1 MTTILVYL
9 IPAILIVFILLYRM
23 RTNVRSV
30 YTKRSKRKKAETDN
44 ESLLSVSQGPAFF
57 DDSSSSPLES
67 LGSKIGRASKKVS
80 KFITNLDSGQK
91 SVSDINFLTPQELAD
106 EKRRKWAPTGL
117 VKAPQYRYSYQN
129 GTAVNVFGPYDP
141 NAKMQMVYDTDSL
154 DSSYI
159 DDAPL
164 VVAPPRRPP
173 PPIPKQLD
181 GVGSINKLH
190 NSASRKQ
197 LLSDIRKIG
206 NLTKPSVILKK
217 LNRNHQ

>member
-1 MTTILVYL
+1 MKKDASGRQLDWSKL
-9 IPAILIVFILLYRM
+9 LNIVTGPFNFHRFHRF
-23 RTNVRSV
+23 RTNS
-30 YTKRSKRKKAETDN
+30 
-44 ESLLSVSQGPAFF
+44 F
-57 DDSSSSPLES
+57 
-67 LGSKIGRASKKVS
+67 
-80 KFITNLDSGQK
+80 
-91 SVSDINFLTPQELAD
+91 
-106 EKRRKWAPTGL
+106 
-117 VKAPQYRYSYQN
+117 SYQN

-190 NSASRKQ
+190 NSVSRKQ